1 MHILISND
9 DGVLAPGLLALARE
23 AKQAGHRVTVCAPD
37 SQRSAASH
45 SASLSKVLQLRR
57 VALEDGIEAY
67 SVDGTPADCVRV
79 GLYVMRASGVDCVL
93 SGVNNGP
100 NRGAAI
106 LYSGTVAAAMEASM
120 CGVPAVAASLCGY
133 ENNSVEDYAFAARLA
148 VRTAEWA
155 MAHPLPRGEVYNL
168 NVPEGVCSGEV
179 RGATVS
185 YEFICDAEMEALGDD
200 RYRLKNSP
208 NVMPETDEQSD
219 LLLNQAGFASLS
231 VLTWNLQAATPVPEL
246 ADLQMDAPKA
256 AE

>member
-9 DGVLAPGLLALARE
+9 DGVFAPGILALARE
-23 AKQAGHRVTVCAPD
+23 AKRAGHRVTVCAPD

-45 SASLSKVLQLRR
+45 SASLTKALQLRR
-57 VALEDGIEAY
+57 VELEDGIEAY
-67 SVDGTPADCVRV
+67 SVDGTPADSVRV
-79 GLYVMRASGVDCVL
+79 GLYVMRNEAVDCVL

-133 ENNSVEDYAFAARLA
+133 DNQNIADYAAAARLA

-155 MAHPLPRGEVYNL
+155 MAHPLPRGEIYNL
-168 NVPEGVCSGEV
+168 NVPEGVPIKGM
-179 RGATVS
+179 RAATVS
-185 YEFICDAEMEALGDD
+185 YEFICDAEMEELGEG

-208 NVMPETDEQSD
+208 NVLPETDASSD
-219 LLLNQAGFASLS
+219 LLLNQAGYASLS

-246 ADLQMDAPKA
+246 AALQADI
-256 AE
+256 